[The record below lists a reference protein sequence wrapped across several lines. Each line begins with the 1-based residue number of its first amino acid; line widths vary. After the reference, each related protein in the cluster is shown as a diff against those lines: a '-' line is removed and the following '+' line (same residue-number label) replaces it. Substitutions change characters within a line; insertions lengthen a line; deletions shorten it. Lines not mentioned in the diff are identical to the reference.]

1 MPTNPYFKQF
11 QVRSEQNLVDDLIQE
26 VIKIHGVDLLYLPR
40 TVQREDLIYGE
51 DVLSKFDD
59 YYDLEMY
66 YKSQTYE
73 GPQEHI
79 SKFGLELEHR
89 ITLVVSK
96 TRFDQATNY
105 ELDNPRE
112 GDLIY
117 DPPTNSLWE
126 IKFVNKFERWFQLG
140 DLPVYE
146 LEVAKFEFGQEKFDT
161 GIPEIDQ
168 IEEDYSKAIVLDF
181 TASPG
186 NFIDNEIV
194 FQGTSLANSTASGEV
209 VLWDYTTNKLKII
222 NIKGEFHLTSG
233 QVTGATSGVSKTL
246 VTTPDQIA
254 DQDEFDISNNR
265 DIMEEASGYLDFSE
279 DDIFGFV
286 RDKRNL

>member
-1 MPTNPYFKQF
+1 MPTNPYFRQF
-11 QVRSEQNLVDDLIQE
+11 RVRAEQELVDNLMQE
-26 VIKIHGVDLLYLPR
+26 VIQIHGVDLLYLPR
-40 TVQREDLIYGE
+40 TLQKLDLIYGE

-59 YYDLEMY
+59 YYDIEMY
-66 YKSQTYE
+66 YKSQSYE

-89 ITLVVSK
+89 ITLVISR

-146 LEVAKFEFGQEKFDT
+146 LEVTKFEFGQEKFDT
-161 GIPEIDQ
+161 GIPEIDR
-168 IEEDYSKAIVLDF
+168 IEEDYSRAIILQLEAGSGDYLE
-181 TASPG
+181 
-186 NFIDNEIV
+186 NEIV
-194 FQGTSLANSTASGEV
+194 FQGTSVATSTASAEV
-209 VLWDYTTNKLKII
+209 TFWDFTTNQLKVI
-222 NIKGEFHLTSG
+222 NMKGEFDENNGS
-233 QVTGATSGVSKTL
+233 VTGATSGTSRDL
-246 VTTPDQIA
+246 QSTPDQIE
-254 DQDEFDISNNR
+254 DQEEFDISNNR
-265 DIMEEASGYLDFSE
+265 DIMDEASGYLDFSE
-279 DDIFGFV
+279 DDIFGFLK
-286 RDKRNL
+286 DKRNL